1 MARANTY
8 TWLSLDR
15 FAEILGLHPF
25 HFNGFTSD
33 LIVSQSYCGDMWYQY
48 DWMHADRTSRE
59 SIAMAIKQA
68 EDKISEFVGF
78 NLIPDWEVD
87 ERQRT
92 VRPISPELFGGGYQP
107 RWTAKSVTVDKGWI
121 ISGGLKGKTLIDD
134 GVAIT
139 RSDEDGDGY
148 KEKCVVTVATTVTDV
163 NEIRIYFPGYDGAD
177 EWEIR
182 PLKSV
187 EISGGIATIE
197 FRSWQI
203 PLPDYWE
210 SMVLAPIDADDDAN
224 YITTC
229 DVYRV
234 YIDPSQ
240 MVQFLWEGIPNTCGC
255 GDGDCAEC
263 AKSSQYGCLSVRN
276 ERLGFFM
283 YRPATWDEDTG
294 QYLSDEWTTSREPE
308 ILHLWYCAGWRN
320 KKLPRSFVNMDYYWE
335 TAVAYYAASL
345 LERPICGC
353 NNAAEFVKSW
363 MEDLARVGTDH
374 SWQITSS
381 QQDNTFGS
389 RRGAIYAFQRAKDR
403 RIAR

>member
-8 TWLSLDR
+8 TWLPLDR
-15 FAEILGLHPF
+15 FFELMGIHPLHA
-25 HFNGFTSD
+25 NQFTSA
-33 LIVSQSYCGDMWYQY
+33 LIVSQSYCGDTWYQY

-78 NLIPDWEVD
+78 NLIPDWEID

-92 VRPISPELFGGGYQP
+92 TRPVSPEIFSYGVQP
-107 RWTAKSVTVDKGWI
+107 RWTAKSITVNKGWVLT
-121 ISGGLKGKTLIDD
+121 GGMQAKTLIQA

-148 KEKCVVTVATTVTDV
+148 KETAIVTVATSVTDTD
-163 NEIRIYFPGYDGAD
+163 EIRVYFPGMGGEDI
-177 EWEIR
+177 WEIR

-187 EISGGIATIE
+187 DIVAGVATIE

-203 PLPDYWE
+203 PDPDLWE
-210 SMVLAPIDADDDAN
+210 TMVLSTIDADVDAN
-224 YITTC
+224 YIPTI

-234 YIDPSQ
+234 YNDPSK

-255 GDGDCAEC
+255 GDEGCAEC
-263 AKSSQYGCLSVRN
+263 SKYSQNGCLSVRN
-276 ERLGFFM
+276 ERLGQFM
-283 YRPATWDEDTG
+283 YRPATYDSDTG
-294 QYLSDEWTTSREPE
+294 QYQSTEWVMSREPE
-308 ILHLWYCAGWRN
+308 AMRLWYLAGWQN
-320 KKLPRSFVNMDYYWE
+320 EKLPRPLVQMDYYWE
-335 TAVAYYAASL
+335 PAVAYYAASL

-353 NNAAEFVKSW
+353 NNAAEFVKTW

-374 SWQITSS
+374 SWQTTAS

-389 RRGAIYAFQRAKDR
+389 RRGAIYAYNRAKDR